1 MLLKVSS
8 CIFDRKSSKFLFTAH
23 RYLYNHVGILHCDL
37 SLNNILLNRKNNGS
51 EAIGLLIDYDY
62 SVSVDNWNR
71 PCTSRSSSNASG
83 PRTVEKASTCEKAT
97 DQSKAQSWTPR
108 TVRCSYILKK

>member
-1 MLLKVSS
+1 MF
-8 CIFDRKSSKFLFTAH
+8 CMERDRRFRRVDGEYAYH

-37 SLNNILLNRKNNGS
+37 SLNNILLNRKNKGL

-62 SVSVDNWNR
+62 SVSMDNSNQL
-71 PCTSRSSSNASG
+71 CTSRSSSKASG
-83 PRTVEKASTCEKAT
+83 PHTVEKASTCEKAT

-108 TVRCSYILKK
+108 MVRCSYILKK